1 MVLLKSSPFWGLNPL
16 RGEGDGG
23 MEEGLWEG
31 VTGRGGSDQDI
42 KQTNFFFYFL
52 FPH

>member
-1 MVLLKSSPFWGLNPL
+1 VGGVHLL

-31 VTGRGGSDQDI
+31 VNKMVTVMLC
-42 KQTNFFFYFL
+42 KVNK
-52 FPH
+52 